1 MTGFPK
7 HKQQAHSYH
16 PKCYNLKHP
25 RSWPNGKQKQ
35 KEGKENLFKVVDHI
49 AVHGG
54 PEVAQ
59 LADVGHLTGTVV
71 LTHVGGQRC
80 ARLVVLLT
88 DTAHQHVH
96 IVHVHLQQDISTLTL
111 FRSDKLVN
119 RIQFVHSGGGREE
132 GLPQVC
138 CQLSPHELCTRN
150 QTSTLS

>member
-1 MTGFPK
+1 MV
-7 HKQQAHSYH
+7 HH
-16 PKCYNLKHP
+16 
-25 RSWPNGKQKQ
+25 
-35 KEGKENLFKVVDHI
+35 V

-96 IVHVHLQQDISTLTL
+96 IVHVHLQQDISMFTL

-119 RIQFVHSGGGREE
+119 RIQSFCSFGWGQGR
-132 GLPQVC
+132 GVSIGMLSVVC
-138 CQLSPHELCTRN
+138 P
-150 QTSTLS
+150 